1 MLSVPLAGLTHSYCI
16 GSQVSPQPDIT
27 DSSELFYL
35 LEWLCLEE
43 RWRRLEALLCSS
55 IFISLFTRHQVSCGD
70 ISPSLLHLI
79 LMKSAGDI
87 NPEHVVRP
95 YKTFQRSGLSYGQVH
110 LRKNKS
116 AYCEL
121 YLFIDDID
129 VVIGWDV
136 EQRYTENCLGRTHA
150 GVACLHRPKH

>member
-1 MLSVPLAGLTHSYCI
+1 MLSLPLVGLERFYGV
-16 GSQVSPQPDIT
+16 GSQVNQQPDIS
-27 DSSELFYL
+27 DSRELFYF

-55 IFISLFTRHQVSCGD
+55 IFISLFTKHQVSCGD

-79 LMKSAGDI
+79 LEKSAGDI
-87 NPEHVVRP
+87 DHGHVVRP

-116 AYCEL
+116 VYCEL
-121 YLFIDDID
+121 YLNIDDVD
-129 VVIGWDV
+129 VAIGWAV
-136 EQRYTENCLGRTHA
+136 EQRYTKNCLGRTHA
-150 GVACLHRPKH
+150 GVGSLHPPKD